1 MAELHENGK
10 TSNKIRPAELS
21 TRALAYLGDS
31 VMELCVRTK
40 LVERGLG
47 DAGALNR
54 ASLEYVRA
62 SAQAEAAKRLL
73 PVLTEEETTV
83 FHRGRN
89 VGHTNVPK
97 SATVAQYRMATGLE
111 ALFGYLHITG
121 QRARIGELFALAYP
135 ESDAPES

>member
-1 MAELHENGK
+1 M
-10 TSNKIRPAELS
+10 
-21 TRALAYLGDS
+21 
-31 VMELCVRTK
+31 
-40 LVERGLG
+40 
-47 DAGALNR
+47 
-54 ASLEYVRA
+54 
-62 SAQAEAAKRLL
+62 
-73 PVLTEEETTV
+73 LTEEETSV